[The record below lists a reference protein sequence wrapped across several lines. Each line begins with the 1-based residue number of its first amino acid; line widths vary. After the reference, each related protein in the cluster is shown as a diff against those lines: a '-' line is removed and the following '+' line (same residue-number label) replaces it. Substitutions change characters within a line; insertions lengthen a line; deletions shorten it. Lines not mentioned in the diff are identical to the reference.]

1 MPTWPCPISGDRR
14 PGEGKPR
21 MASPTRPSPERD
33 KESPMPKNEIL
44 DLSRADVESVALP
57 MAEIN
62 GLLERA
68 FRE

>member
-1 MPTWPCPISGDRR
+1 
-14 PGEGKPR
+14 
-21 MASPTRPSPERD
+21 
-33 KESPMPKNEIL
+33 MPKNEIL